1 MGWLGGAL
9 LVVTTSACGELDIV
23 DHDAL
28 SAIPEGNTL
37 SALERC
43 GPLPEGIELI
53 GGLRTAWAIDGVVV
67 KDRDATV
74 GQPTFRAAASS
85 LVLRLSDEG
94 LECDVGLEPDLLTC
108 PAAWATDITLK
119 KPDLGPGLYPLQD
132 LAQGYSMATVER
144 EGMQCQGQR
153 TQGFFPAGRVEILR
167 SDDECVVGRLIDTT
181 DVLGDSGAS
190 VEGGFV
196 ALRCEGLH
204 VQ

>member
-1 MGWLGGAL
+1 MTA
-9 LVVTTSACGELDIV
+9 SACGELDIV

-28 SAIPEGNTL
+28 TAIPDGNTL

-53 GGLRTAWAIDGVVV
+53 GGLRTAWAIDGVTV

-74 GQPTFRAAASS
+74 DHSTFRSGTSS

-94 LECDVGLEPDLLTC
+94 LECDDGLEPELLTC

-119 KPDLGPGLYPLQD
+119 KADPAPGLYALQN

-144 EGMQCQGQR
+144 EGTQCQGQR
-153 TQGFFPAGRVEILR
+153 TQGFFPEGQVEILR
-167 SDDECVVGRLIDTT
+167 MDDECVVGRLIDTT
-181 DVLGDSGAS
+181 DVLGDSGAA